1 MLSNLITGAI
11 FIHNLAFSQLRSD
24 HPQVLSE
31 KLIIE
36 KKLPLRQF
44 LGTCDQ
50 RPQFDSCS
58 KPEEESQLQSR
69 TIWNP
74 SLSS

>member
-1 MLSNLITGAI
+1 MLSNSITGAL
-11 FIHNLAFSQLRSD
+11 FIHNFPFSQLRSD
-24 HPQVLSE
+24 HPQVLSVIR
-31 KLIIE
+31 IIE
-36 KKLPLRQF
+36 NLPLRRF

-69 TIWNP
+69 TIWNL